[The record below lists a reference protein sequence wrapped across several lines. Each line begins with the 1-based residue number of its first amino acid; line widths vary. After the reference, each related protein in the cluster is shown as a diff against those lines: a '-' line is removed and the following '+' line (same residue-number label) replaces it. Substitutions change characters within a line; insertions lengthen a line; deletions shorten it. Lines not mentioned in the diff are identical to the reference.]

1 MERIPSAQPP
11 PPRSKHQAELS
22 DVQGMDFPMYVYK
35 PRRGLKRGE
44 ESKETYKLP
53 HRLIEKKR
61 RDRINECIA
70 QLKDLLPEHLKLT
83 TLGHLEK
90 AVVLELTLKHVKALT
105 SLLEQQQQKI
115 LALQNGMQIE
125 QPAVSQEKSEE
136 LFRSG
141 FHMCAKEILQYLG
154 GREAASEHLTP
165 SHVITHLH
173 QVAAEVLQ
181 SPVRPRTPASQQQQ
195 QPQQQVEEE
204 DEEEEEEE
212 EMVVP
217 AYRQHQ
223 PHRETPMLPPRPSEG
238 YRRNCVPVIQRA
250 YAPHSSEQ
258 SGSDTD
264 TDSGYGGELEKGEV
278 AAAAAAAAQGRSD
291 YYGQEGALKRARPG
305 DGIKREDDDDRLRH
319 KRARADSSED
329 ELLESSSSS
338 SSSSSPSR
346 GYSSYTERPAPP
358 PPHPLCMPF
367 YLLPP
372 SAAAAYLPVLEK
384 CWYPGTVPMLYTPSV
399 GGSSPSSRAPLP
411 PPPPPALVLSP
422 RGGSP
427 APALA
432 MSQTPMDSPAL
443 LQALK
448 QVPPLNLETKD

>member
-11 PPRSKHQAELS
+11 PLSKHQADLS

-35 PRRGLKRGE
+35 PRRGMKRGE

-125 QPAVSQEKSEE
+125 QPPVSQEKSEE

-141 FHMCAKEILQYLG
+141 FHMCAKEILQYL
-154 GREAASEHLTP
+154 ASHETDGEFTP
-165 SHVITHLH
+165 SHVVNHLH
-173 QVAAEVLQ
+173 KVAAEVLQ
-181 SPVRPRTPASQQQQ
+181 SPVRPRTPPS
-195 QPQQQVEEE
+195 PRPEEI
-204 DEEEEEEE
+204 
-212 EMVVP
+212 P
-217 AYRQHQ
+217 AYHQHQ
-223 PHRETPMLPPRPSEG
+223 PHKEMPTSLPPKPSEG
-238 YRRNCVPVIQRA
+238 YGRNCVPVIQRA
-250 YAPHSSEQ
+250 YAPPSSEQ

-264 TDSGYGGELEKGEV
+264 TDSGYGGELEKTESGPPQ
-278 AAAAAAAAQGRSD
+278 ARPD
-291 YYGQEGALKRARPG
+291 YYVQESQLKRALGERQSS
-305 DGIKREDDDDRLRH
+305 GIKQEDDEPRH
-319 KRARADSSED
+319 KRPRVESSED
-329 ELLESSSSS
+329 ELLSGGESSSSS
-338 SSSSSPSR
+338 SGYGSYMSVSPNH
-346 GYSSYTERPAPP
+346 PP

-367 YLLPP
+367 YLIPP
-372 SAAAAYLPVLEK
+372 SAAAYLPMLEK
-384 CWYPGTVPMLYTPSV
+384 CWYPGAVPMLYPGM
-399 GGSSPSSRAPLP
+399 GGSSAAIPGKRP
-411 PPPPPALVLSP
+411 PPPQLVLSP

-427 APALA
+427 APAI
-432 MSQTPMDSPAL
+432 SQIPMDSPAL

>member
-11 PPRSKHQAELS
+11 PLSKHQADLP

-35 PRRGLKRGE
+35 PRRGMKRGE

-125 QPAVSQEKSEE
+125 QPPVSQEKSEE

-141 FHMCAKEILQYLG
+141 FHMCAKEILQYLANHETDG
-154 GREAASEHLTP
+154 DFTP
-165 SHVITHLH
+165 SHVVSHLH
-173 QVAAEVLQ
+173 KVAAEVL
-181 SPVRPRTPASQQQQ
+181 PNPIRPRTPLS
-195 QPQQQVEEE
+195 PRPEEI
-204 DEEEEEEE
+204 
-212 EMVVP
+212 P
-217 AYRQHQ
+217 AYHQHQ
-223 PHRETPMLPPRPSEG
+223 PHQEMPPSLPPKPSEG
-238 YRRNCVPVIQRA
+238 YGRNCVPVIQRA
-250 YAPHSSEQ
+250 YAPPSSEQ

-264 TDSGYGGELEKGEV
+264 TDSGYGGELEKHESR
-278 AAAAAAAAQGRSD
+278 APQGRPD
-291 YYGQEGALKRARPG
+291 YYEQESQMKRTLSDRESS
-305 DGIKREDDDDRLRH
+305 GIKQEDDELRH
-319 KRARADSSED
+319 KRPRVESSED
-329 ELLESSSSS
+329 ELFSGGESSTSSSSS
-338 SSSSSPSR
+338 GYGSYMSVSPNH
-346 GYSSYTERPAPP
+346 PPPPPP

-367 YLLPP
+367 YLIPP
-372 SAAAAYLPVLEK
+372 SAAAYLPMLEK
-384 CWYPGTVPMLYTPSV
+384 CWYPGAVPMLYPGM
-399 GGSSPSSRAPLP
+399 GGSTPAMPGERP
-411 PPPPPALVLSP
+411 PPPPLVLSP

-427 APALA
+427 APGI
-432 MSQTPMDSPAL
+432 SQSPMDSPAL

>member
-11 PPRSKHQAELS
+11 PLSKHQADLT

-35 PRRGLKRGE
+35 PRRGMKRGE

-136 LFRSG
+136 MFRSG
-141 FHMCAKEILQYLG
+141 FHVCAKEILQYLANHETEG
-154 GREAASEHLTP
+154 DFAP
-165 SHVITHLH
+165 SHVINHLH
-173 QVAAEVLQ
+173 KLAAEVLQ
-181 SPVRPRTPASQQQQ
+181 SPSRPRTPLS
-195 QPQQQVEEE
+195 PPTEEI
-204 DEEEEEEE
+204 
-212 EMVVP
+212 P
-217 AYRQHQ
+217 SYHQHQ
-223 PHRETPMLPPRPSEG
+223 PHKEMPTSLPPKPSEG
-238 YRRNCVPVIQRA
+238 YGRNCVPVIQRA
-250 YAPHSSEQ
+250 YAPTSSEQ

-264 TDSGYGGELEKGEV
+264 TDSGYGGELEKTESG
-278 AAAAAAAAQGRSD
+278 AQQGRPD
-291 YYGQEGALKRARPG
+291 YYGQESQLKRALGERQSS
-305 DGIKREDDDDRLRH
+305 GIKREDDEPRH
-319 KRARADSSED
+319 KRPRVESSED
-329 ELLESSSSS
+329 ELLSGGESSSSS
-338 SSSSSPSR
+338 SGYGSYMSVSPNH
-346 GYSSYTERPAPP
+346 PPP

-367 YLLPP
+367 YLIPP
-372 SAAAAYLPVLEK
+372 SAAAYLPMLEK
-384 CWYPGTVPMLYTPSV
+384 CWYPGAVPMLYPGM
-399 GGSSPSSRAPLP
+399 GGSSPTMSSERP
-411 PPPPPALVLSP
+411 PPPQLVMSP

-427 APALA
+427 APTI
-432 MSQTPMDSPAL
+432 SQTPMDSPAL

>member
-1 MERIPSAQPP
+1 MERIPSGQPP
-11 PPRSKHQAELS
+11 PLPKHQTAELS
-22 DVQGMDFPMYVYK
+22 DMQGMDFPMYVYK

-115 LALQNGMQIE
+115 LALQNGMQID
-125 QPAVSQEKSEE
+125 QTPVSQEKSEE
-136 LFRSG
+136 MFRSG
-141 FHMCAKEILQYLG
+141 FHICAKEILQYLANQ
-154 GREAASEHLTP
+154 EAEGELKPPH
-165 SHVITHLH
+165 IINHLH
-173 QVAAEVLQ
+173 KMAAEVLQ
-181 SPVRPRTPASQQQQ
+181 GPLRPRTPPS
-195 QPQQQVEEE
+195 PCPEE
-204 DEEEEEEE
+204 
-212 EMVVP
+212 VP
-217 AYRQHQ
+217 ANHQHQ
-223 PHRETPMLPPRPSEG
+223 AYKEMPSSLPPKPVEG
-238 YRRNCVPVIQRA
+238 YGRNCVPVIQRA
-250 YAPHSSEQ
+250 YALVSGEQ

-264 TDSGYGGELEKGEV
+264 TDSGYGGELEKSESRPP
-278 AAAAAAAAQGRSD
+278 QGQPD
-291 YYGQEGALKRARPG
+291 YYSQESQLKRALSDRQG
-305 DGIKREDDDDRLRH
+305 SGIKQEGDEPRP
-319 KRARADSSED
+319 KRPRAESSED
-329 ELLESSSSS
+329 ESFSGAESSSSS
-338 SSSSSPSR
+338 SSSS
-346 GYSSYTERPAPP
+346 GHSSYMSVSPHQPP

-367 YLLPP
+367 YLIPP
-372 SAAAAYLPVLEK
+372 SAAAYLPMLEK
-384 CWYPGTVPMLYTPSV
+384 CWYPGAMPIVYHGM
-399 GGSSPSSRAPLP
+399 GGSAPAIPGERAPP
-411 PPPPPALVLSP
+411 PQLMLSP

-427 APALA
+427 APT